1 MVAALLRGKIG
12 QPPRMGSSI
21 ALHSKKALEVCAL
34 VSGIAG
40 EAPNTFELVMTRR
53 MHARLVNG
61 PGDLPMSPELS
72 WQKQPVGEEYC
83 TRGPSRLGRSDK
95 SALGRRRCLEPWN
108 KSRKCAEPWRHALF
122 GLPSGGAMFGSDDV
136 LRAHIF
142 TESQFGG
149 HRA

>member
-1 MVAALLRGKIG
+1 MYEYLNEQRTHVNLTFYSGLGDLLDALWLPRYCG
-12 QPPRMGSSI
+12 QNRTATPHGFFHCT
-21 ALHSKKALEVCAL
+21 AFKKSTEVCAL

-40 EAPNTFELVMTRR
+40 EATYTFELVMTRR

-83 TRGPSRLGRSDK
+83 TRGLPRLGRSDK

-108 KSRKCAEPWRHALF
+108 KS
-122 GLPSGGAMFGSDDV
+122 
-136 LRAHIF
+136 
-142 TESQFGG
+142 
-149 HRA
+149 